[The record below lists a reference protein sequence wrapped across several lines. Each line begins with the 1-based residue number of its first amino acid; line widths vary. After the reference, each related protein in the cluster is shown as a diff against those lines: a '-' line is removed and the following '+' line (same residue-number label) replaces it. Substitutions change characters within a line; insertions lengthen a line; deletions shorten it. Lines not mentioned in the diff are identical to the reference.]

1 MRWGH
6 QKWWLTGIYLADT
19 SQNAQCKSGKRRCLL
34 EEVCEWERFGQLNS
48 QKENLGKESSSRSDV
63 ECTTQFSRVACVD
76 VPVKYSFVQDLH
88 GDWHQIVDNSQK
100 KAVLKKCLK
109 LFHNTGQE
117 SIITEKDVD
126 DLFNEDD
133 EGTLLFCCL
142 FVFVA
147 CLLLLLMLL
156 FFY

>member
-1 MRWGH
+1 M
-6 QKWWLTGIYLADT
+6 
-19 SQNAQCKSGKRRCLL
+19 
-34 EEVCEWERFGQLNS
+34 
-48 QKENLGKESSSRSDV
+48 
-63 ECTTQFSRVACVD
+63 
-76 VPVKYSFVQDLH
+76 
-88 GDWHQIVDNSQK
+88 DNSQK